1 MSHEEQSM
9 VELWLQSNQVTREA
23 NKVDSPKVRGIIL
36 NRGINKR
43 ERKYRD
49 RSVENFGKYI
59 ERNF

>member
-9 VELWLQSNQVTREA
+9 VALWLQSNQVTRET
-23 NKVDSPKVRGIIL
+23 NKVDTPIRGIIL
-36 NRGINKR
+36 NRGTNKR
-43 ERKYRD
+43 ERKYRE